1 MLQQDSEAAFGDQ
14 WQRINQT
21 TPRSVPTTPTSGI
34 NPSSFDIASGGS
46 SRTGLPDRSR
56 RCECYKL
63 LFDRL
68 CVIDEHQR
76 TGLPL
81 LPDVVLKLER
91 DLRTQTSEV
100 LACRSCIDNQS
111 AILLLCMNI
120 DKIINMLEKSANGKS
135 RVNRRHSTIP
145 RNNSSRSM
153 AGGKKESTGSFMD
166 LCQLRVGR
174 FEVDDDQRATFLKS
188 VLRARFGRLSDV
200 LQHLHRV
207 SMRSLD
213 SCTMKAGA
221 VMITDL
227 HRRLHSVMGQVE
239 LWS

>member
-1 MLQQDSEAAFGDQ
+1 MLQHDSDTLFNDQ
-14 WQRINQT
+14 WQRMNQT
-21 TPRSVPTTPTSGI
+21 TPLSVPSTPTSGI
-34 NPSSFDIASGGS
+34 NSSLDLASGGAG
-46 SRTGLPDRSR
+46 RPGLPDRSR

-63 LFDRL
+63 LLDRL
-68 CVIDEHQR
+68 CAIDEHQKA
-76 TGLPL
+76 GMPL

-91 DLRTQTSEV
+91 DLRMQASEV
-100 LACRSCIDNQS
+100 LGCRTCIDNQS

-120 DKIINMLEKSANGKS
+120 DKIINMLEKSANSKS
-135 RVNRRHSTIP
+135 RTNRRHSTIP
-145 RNNSSRSM
+145 RNNSSRAM
-153 AGGKKESTGSFMD
+153 AASKKESTGSFMD

-174 FEVDDDQRATFLKS
+174 FEVDGDRRANFLKS

-213 SCTMKAGA
+213 SCTMKAGV